1 MIKIKQAIAFAYES
15 TSTSNNAN
23 KSVNKSDRVNIS
35 EVASKMER
43 GYIIINLLFL
53 ILLLHTLFF
62 LKLFISII

>member
-35 EVASKMER
+35 EVASKWK
-43 GYIIINLLFL
+43 GD
-53 ILLLHTLFF
+53 ILLL
-62 LKLFISII
+62 IYYS